1 MGLLGLAK
9 GQSGRRHVLQVCVGR
24 CKYVFSRS
32 PLREV
37 VLRREVSAGAH
48 LSLHRMAV
56 VELRVS
62 LEVHLELGHAL
73 FAVLEASGRLLLL
86 LRSEGGAGGASLL
99 RWYLLGLVAV
109 VGEAFHLVTLV
120 LVHVGGGL
128 RCVVAEARLL
138 LG

>member
-9 GQSGRRHVLQVCVGR
+9 GQSGRRHVLQVCVCR

-86 LRSEGGAGGASLL
+86 LRSEGGCWGCKLA
-99 RWYLLGLVAV
+99 
-109 VGEAFHLVTLV
+109 TLV
-120 LVHVGGGL
+120 L
-128 RCVVAEARLL
+128 ARPGCCSRRSLPSGD
-138 LG
+138 LGSGTRRRWPEVCCSRG